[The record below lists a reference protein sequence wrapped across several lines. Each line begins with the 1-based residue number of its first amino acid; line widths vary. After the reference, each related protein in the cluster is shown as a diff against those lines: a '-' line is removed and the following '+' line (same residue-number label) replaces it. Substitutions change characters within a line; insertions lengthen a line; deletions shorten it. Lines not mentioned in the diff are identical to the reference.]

1 MPEILATYPH
11 DTDSFTQGL
20 LIRNG
25 RVFESSGGFGSSSLR
40 EAELSTGKVLRNQPL
55 SEAEV
60 PNGQSLFAEGLALV
74 GDRTLV
80 QLTWQAGLAF
90 VWDLET
96 FDQTGRPTQTFNYGP
111 NQEGWGLCALA
122 GGAGSGGG
130 TGAAS
135 RLVMSDGSSQLQ
147 FRDPTTFE
155 SVDQPVSITRDGQAV
170 HDLNE
175 LECVAGQVWANV
187 WLTDEIVRI
196 DPASGQ
202 VTAVVDASE
211 LRTRALAGCGDDS
224 QSSLA
229 CPADL
234 GNAVLNGIA
243 YDASRDVFL
252 LTGKL
257 WPLMFEVRFV
267 PAAG

>member
-1 MPEILATYPH
+1 M
-11 DTDSFTQGL
+11 
-20 LIRNG
+20 
-25 RVFESSGGFGSSSLR
+25 
-40 EAELSTGKVLRNQPL
+40 RNQPL

-60 PNGQSLFAEGLALV
+60 PDGENLFAEGLALTD
-74 GDRTLV
+74 DRTLV
-80 QLTWQAGLAF
+80 QLTWRAGVAF

-96 FDQTGRPTQTFNYGP
+96 FDQTGRPTQTFNYGSS
-111 NQEGWGLCALA
+111 QEGWGLCLL
-122 GGAGSGGG
+122 GGG
-130 TGAAS
+130 SDNTS
-135 RLVMSDGSSQLQ
+135 QLVMSDGSSQLQ

-155 SVDQPVSITRDGQAV
+155 PVGQPVSVTRDGQAV
-170 HDLNE
+170 SNLNE

-211 LRTRALAGCGDDS
+211 LRTLALAGCGDDA
-224 QSSLA
+224 QSSMA

-243 YDASRDVFL
+243 YDAARDVFL
-252 LTGKL
+252 VTGKL

>member
-1 MPEILATYPH
+1 M
-11 DTDSFTQGL
+11 
-20 LIRNG
+20 
-25 RVFESSGGFGSSSLR
+25 
-40 EAELSTGKVLRNQPL
+40 RNQPL

-74 GDRTLV
+74 GNNTLV
-80 QLTWQAGLAF
+80 QLTWRAGLAF

-96 FDQTGRPTQTFNYGP
+96 FDQTGRPTQTFNYGSG
-111 NQEGWGLCALA
+111 QEGWGLCAL
-122 GGAGSGGG
+122 GAGAG
-130 TGAAS
+130 TGTGSGAGAAG

-147 FRDPTTFE
+147 FRDPATFE
-155 SVDQPVSITRDGQAV
+155 PVGQPVSVERDGQAV
-170 HDLNE
+170 RNLNE

-187 WLTDEIVRI
+187 WLTDEIMRI
-196 DPASGQ
+196 DPATGR

-211 LRTRALAGCGDDS
+211 LSARALAGCGDDS
-224 QSSLA
+224 ESPLA

-234 GNAVLNGIA
+234 GDAVLNGIA

-252 LTGKL
+252 VTGKL

-267 PAAG
+267 PAAS